1 MLKDEFTNLC
11 NRYGLTP
18 EERNELGKL
27 TFMGNDNIE
36 AAAKEIASRPRP
48 LPLNMRPGF
57 AETDRGRKEAARQQA
72 S

>member
-1 MLKDEFTNLC
+1 
-11 NRYGLTP
+11 
-18 EERNELGKL
+18 
-27 TFMGNDNIE
+27 MGNDNIE